1 MSLYFEYNKS
11 IVEYIRKNGGG
22 QLQMIH
28 LKSVK
33 WLFDNL
39 QNGKDFMF
47 SGAHAGGRA
56 GKSIL
61 IVQELVWFA
70 CEEDLLAFRLATGL

>member
-1 MSLYFEYNKS
+1 MNFEYNRS
-11 IVEYIRKNGGG
+11 VVEYIRKYGGG
-22 QLQMIH
+22 ELQRIH
-28 LKSVK
+28 LTSIK
-33 WLFDNL
+33 WLYDNL
-39 QNGKDFMF
+39 QVGRDFMF
-47 SGAHAGGRA
+47 TGSHPGGRA